1 MKLSVNNIE
10 KNYDREIIKKV
21 SYEFQSGKLYVI
33 KGVSGCGKSTFLNI
47 IGGVE
52 NDFKGSIQIDG
63 EMCNSNKMLSLTGY
77 VFQYSLLLSNITVFE
92 NLKLIDG
99 NIEKIRKLSE
109 RFGVKELLDKYPEQL
124 SGGERQRISII
135 RALLQN
141 AKIILLDE
149 PTASLDETNSKII
162 ADIIAGLK
170 SLERIVI
177 VATHES
183 YFDAVADEVLN
194 LNYGSIAKVEKKDIG
209 KDFPEDDEENISMSL
224 SKGKRNVNSCK
235 YTYKRNKNMFRF
247 ISLLPFIVMFLLL
260 ATVSTIQNNFQEEY
274 IKRVK
279 KNYPI
284 ESFNIYQIELDQFK
298 YKDDVILYDYYV
310 IEEDDKKAYYLAPK
324 EESVLAI
331 EGMIEFGE
339 FPKEEDEILIN
350 RELAES
356 IYGETA
362 DLSQGVG
369 SKITFK
375 GREFTVSGILFSTN
389 DIRRSENSNGSFMRY
404 LYADAY
410 YNGIEGNLL
419 FIPYDIIKT
428 MGEAKES
435 DVLRGTYKGLYD
447 DINTIENMRAAMM
460 SGVINTFDNEIIS
473 AQGSLDDISEI
484 LTLVVYVCFAISCI
498 FMVSQIQIELFYR
511 RKEIGYLQIF
521 GFKKRQVKKLI
532 FEGYFF
538 KIIVAL
544 CISIGIYAL
553 VCLICSAIFKSVLL
567 FNAKDMVL
575 IVGAMIIFY
584 SLFVYISI
592 IRFMR
597 KDIVKLITE

>member
-10 KNYDREIIKKV
+10 KNFDREIIKKV

-63 EMCNSNKMLSLTGY
+63 EMCDSNKMLSLTGY
-77 VFQYSLLLSNITVFE
+77 VFQYSLLLLNITAFE

-99 NIEKIRKLSE
+99 NIENIPALSE
-109 RFGVKELLDKYPEQL
+109 RFGVKELFDKYPEQL

-183 YFDAVADEVLN
+183 YFDAVADEVLH

-209 KDFPEDDEENISMSL
+209 KDFPEADEENISTSL
-224 SKGKRNVNSCK
+224 SKGKRNVNPCK

-247 ISLLPFIVMFLLL
+247 ISLLPLIVMFLLL

-274 IKRVK
+274 IKMVK

-298 YKDDVILYDYYV
+298 YKNDVKLYD
-310 IEEDDKKAYYLAPK
+310 
-324 EESVLAI
+324 
-331 EGMIEFGE
+331 
-339 FPKEEDEILIN
+339 
-350 RELAES
+350 
-356 IYGETA
+356 
-362 DLSQGVG
+362 
-369 SKITFK
+369 
-375 GREFTVSGILFSTN
+375 
-389 DIRRSENSNGSFMRY
+389 
-404 LYADAY
+404 
-410 YNGIEGNLL
+410 
-419 FIPYDIIKT
+419 
-428 MGEAKES
+428 
-435 DVLRGTYKGLYD
+435 
-447 DINTIENMRAAMM
+447 
-460 SGVINTFDNEIIS
+460 
-473 AQGSLDDISEI
+473 
-484 LTLVVYVCFAISCI
+484 
-498 FMVSQIQIELFYR
+498 
-511 RKEIGYLQIF
+511 
-521 GFKKRQVKKLI
+521 
-532 FEGYFF
+532 
-538 KIIVAL
+538 
-544 CISIGIYAL
+544 
-553 VCLICSAIFKSVLL
+553 
-567 FNAKDMVL
+567 
-575 IVGAMIIFY
+575 
-584 SLFVYISI
+584 
-592 IRFMR
+592 
-597 KDIVKLITE
+597 